1 LIEWAKYQGLAL
13 ALAMAMAMAVAI
25 NWRQFGDGTIRAHC
39 IESGEDKDND

>member
-1 LIEWAKYQGLAL
+1 
-13 ALAMAMAMAVAI
+13 MAVAI